1 MKSSID
7 FVVLSIIVFGLFE
20 FVTLLLF
27 WLLGDTAYIPT
38 WDSII
43 QVISKSANRFRLII
57 SHSCQDL

>member
-43 QVISKSANRFRLII
+43 QVISKSANRFRL
-57 SHSCQDL
+57 